1 MISKFNT
8 YKISLKIDQMD
19 NNKKMKK
26 QKKQNKMKI

>member
-1 MISKFNT
+1 MISKLNT

-26 QKKQNKMKI
+26 QKNKIK